1 MDAVVGV
8 VLVVEVAAL
17 IAVVA
22 VRGNPA
28 GLRIVADVGGVF
40 GVGRLLFAPALVAV
54 VALVALFRLV
64 ALVPGVAAERERA
77 KSAGLRTAFW
87 AEWGLAW
94 PVTVFVL
101 ARLNGIGHVGPLVA
115 MYALTSAVALFGI
128 LQDRVTV
135 RAGHPRLPLAFGAAV
150 GIVPWGIIA
159 FRQVSGLVGGDPAAP
174 VVVVITLVALALQA
188 VSYVLAWRETDASAG
203 ETRRT
208 VFGAVAASVLA
219 WLVVLGVG

>member
-8 VLVVEVAAL
+8 VLVVEVVAL

-64 ALVPGVAAERERA
+64 ALVPGVAAVRERA

-115 MYALTSAVALFGI
+115 MYALTSAVALGVAE
-128 LQDRVTV
+128 DRVTV